1 MITDRREQFFSSS
14 SSIQQKKKNARE
26 RGEQQKRSLVTDN
39 DGRSSMSVA
48 LVFFTMI
55 IGQLRVNI
63 KLLQSAFLLLFLLL
77 RFFVKQI
84 ILFLPLSFFSSLYIE
99 IYDIIVG
106 AERKYRTTMLIN
118 LVPKKKKK
126 KKKTYIKMRSSLYL
140 CPYLLLIARLTSF
153 SSFFFVL

>member
-63 KLLQSAFLLLFLLL
+63 KLL
-77 RFFVKQI
+77 
-84 ILFLPLSFFSSLYIE
+84 
-99 IYDIIVG
+99 
-106 AERKYRTTMLIN
+106 
-118 LVPKKKKK
+118 
-126 KKKTYIKMRSSLYL
+126 
-140 CPYLLLIARLTSF
+140 
-153 SSFFFVL
+153 